1 MRASP
6 LFNLLIPVGL
16 CAGLILSPLS
26 VHAQA
31 GPDPTSSAGAGRY
44 VEAPAAGAYP
54 PGDPRAPE
62 APEPQ
67 GFRLNAKICAAAAAQ
82 NDPLARTAECQ
93 GILQAA
99 RSQADACKRAFETG
113 DDAAVLSA
121 ACRQAAMGR

>member
-6 LFNLLIPVGL
+6 LFKRLIQVSLG
-16 CAGLILSPLS
+16 AGLILSPLIA
-26 VHAQA
+26 HAQA
-31 GPDPTSSAGAGRY
+31 APDPTSSAGAGHY

-54 PGDPRAPE
+54 PGDPRAPD

-67 GFRLNAKICAAAAAQ
+67 GFRLNAKICAAAAGQ

-99 RSQADACKRAFETG
+99 QAQADACKRAFETG
-113 DDAAVLSA
+113 DDAAVLSP